1 MSAAPPEGP
10 RSVIAGS
17 APATDVG
24 TDAGRPP
31 GAPISSGQ
39 GSNSAMPDMLSIPTP
54 GIRGGVHRG
63 PSRETGMID
72 VMIISYNEALN
83 LPHCLQALQG
93 WTNNI
98 FVIDSGSTDGTQDI
112 ARSMNAQVVHHAWEG
127 YARQKNWGLRNLP
140 LKGDWILIVDADEV
154 ITPTVRE
161 RLLEIASRPVDDVK
175 ENGFFINRLTI
186 FLGQPIRHCGFFPS
200 WNMRFFKRGLA
211 LYEDREVHEHMI
223 VADPV
228 GYIKEPMLHDDRR
241 GLEHFVAK
249 HNRYSTLEAKAIY
262 NELTNPRAGAGEA
275 NVTADAR
282 RRRWLKRNVAP
293 YLPSPGLWRFV
304 YMYFLRLGILDG
316 PVGLDFCRFIA
327 MYDYMVSLKLKEV
340 RRNARRP
347 GVERADRQGGALAV
361 PEGGEE
367 HAPTSRASSAP
378 LPRTSPAHAP
388 RVHAAPPRPEP
399 VQLRPESSP
408 WTFRE
413 KAKRAIWM
421 LVGKPIFR
429 LSFHNWYGFR
439 AWLLRLFGA
448 QIGKGVR
455 IRPTADVEI
464 PWNLRIGDGV
474 TVGDHA
480 VLYSL
485 GTISIGDRTIISQYA
500 HLCAGTHDFTDRR
513 FPLIRDPIE
522 IGADAWISA
531 DAYVG
536 PNVKVGRL
544 SVLGARSSA
553 YKDLEPQTVYVGNPA
568 KALKK
573 RELN

>member
-1 MSAAPPEGP
+1 MSASGGPETVIPVAPGP
-10 RSVIAGS
+10 A
-17 APATDVG
+17 
-24 TDAGRPP
+24 DAGRAS
-31 GAPISSGQ
+31 GAPIASLGRRGASP
-39 GSNSAMPDMLSIPTP
+39 ADMLTGPRP
-54 GIRGGVHRG
+54 GAIAGGQRE
-63 PSRETGMID
+63 PARETGMID

-93 WTNNI
+93 WTHNI
-98 FVIDSGSTDGTQDI
+98 FVIDSGSTDGTQEI
-112 ARSMNAQVVHHAWEG
+112 ARSMNAQVIHHAWEG

-140 LKGDWILIVDADEV
+140 LTADWVLIVDADEV
-154 ITPTVRE
+154 ITPKVRE
-161 RLLEIASRPVDDVK
+161 QLLRIAERPVDDVK

-200 WNMRFFKRGLA
+200 WNMRFFKRGVA

-241 GLEHFVAK
+241 GLEHFIAK
-249 HNRYSTLEAKAIY
+249 HNRYSTLEAKASFS
-262 NELTNPRAGAGEA
+262 EMSSPRASAAEV
-275 NVTADAR
+275 NITADAR

-293 YLPSPGLWRFV
+293 YLPSPGLWRFF
-304 YMYFLRLGILDG
+304 YMYILRLGILDG
-316 PVGLDFCRFIA
+316 RAGLDFCRFIS
-327 MYDYMVSLKLKEV
+327 MYDYMVSLKLKDL
-340 RRNARRP
+340 RRLARRP
-347 GVERADRQGGALAV
+347 ASEVQARPSGALAV
-361 PEGGEE
+361 PEGGE
-367 HAPTSRASSAP
+367 APPAAASSGASSPAWPAQKSRA
-378 LPRTSPAHAP
+378 LPA
-388 RVHAAPPRPEP
+388 RPEP

-413 KAKRAIWM
+413 KAKRAVWM
-421 LVGKPIFR
+421 LLGKPIFR

-448 QIGKGVR
+448 EVGQGVR

-464 PWNLRIGDGV
+464 PWNLKIGDGV

-485 GTISIGDRTIISQYA
+485 GTITIGARTIISQYA

-522 IGADAWISA
+522 IGSDAWISA
-531 DAYVG
+531 DAFVG

-573 RELN
+573 RELH

>member
-1 MSAAPPEGP
+1 MRTRKANSGQGVVIPQPGAGP
-10 RSVIAGS
+10 
-17 APATDVG
+17 
-24 TDAGRPP
+24 DAGAGAR
-31 GAPISSGQ
+31 APISPDQ
-39 GSNSAMPDMLSIPTP
+39 PRKPAMPDILTSPTP
-54 GIRGGVHRG
+54 GFRPASSRE
-63 PSRETGMID
+63 SARETGMID
-72 VMIISYNEALN
+72 VMVITFNEALN

-93 WTNNI
+93 WTNNV
-98 FVIDSGSTDGTQDI
+98 FVIDSGSTDGTQEI

-140 LKGDWILIVDADEV
+140 FKADWVLIVDADEV
-154 ITPTVRE
+154 ITPAVRE
-161 RLLEIASRPVDDVK
+161 HLLRIAERPVDDVK

-241 GLEHFVAK
+241 GLEHFIAK
-249 HNRYSTLEAKAIY
+249 HNRYSTLEAKASY
-262 NELTNPRAGAGEA
+262 KELTNPRAVGEA

-304 YMYFLRLGILDG
+304 YMYFIRLGILDG
-316 PVGLDFCRFIA
+316 RVGLDFCRFIA
-327 MYDYMVSLKLKEV
+327 MYDYMVSLKLKDL
-340 RRNARRP
+340 RRMAK
-347 GVERADRQGGALAV
+347 RQGAPGQERPSAALAV
-361 PEGGEE
+361 PEGGES
-367 HAPTSRASSAP
+367 HAPQPPRSAP
-378 LPRTSPAHAP
+378 AA
-388 RVHAAPPRPEP
+388 RVHAAPPRAEP

-408 WTFRE
+408 WTFKE
-413 KAKRAIWM
+413 KVARAVWM

-439 AWLLRLFGA
+439 ARLLRLFGA
-448 QIGKGVR
+448 NIGQGVR

-485 GTISIGDRTIISQYA
+485 GTITIGDRTIISQYA

-522 IGADAWISA
+522 IGPDAWISA

-573 RELN
+573 RELH